1 MAPVPATWTSGALNT
16 YNKVSFPTAG
26 HTQVYVQIKAQMM
39 GDAGSDDKARGTHFG
54 SSGKATKIARSIS
67 KNRHLRSRAQ
77 HGLRTSPVAPNLVA
91 DEASPSD
98 LSAGYHLYGMQLDT
112 ATGMVSFYL
121 DNVLVGSAAVDQPG
135 PYFLLLVGAIASGLY
150 DAAPAVNAAMQMN
163 VAEVQV
169 YQR

>member
-1 MAPVPATWTSGALNT
+1 MVCA
-16 YNKVSFPTAG
+16 
-26 HTQVYVQIKAQMM
+26 
-39 GDAGSDDKARGTHFG
+39 
-54 SSGKATKIARSIS
+54 
-67 KNRHLRSRAQ
+67 HLQ
-77 HGLRTSPVAPNLVA
+77 SPPSLVA